1 LYNKVNAQEML
12 MIEAVKH
19 KGLALAVLA
28 AAQFMVILDAT
39 IVNVALPAIQKAL
52 GFTNASQL
60 QWVVTAYALVF
71 GGFLL
76 LGGRLADLFGRRRI
90 FMAGVA
96 LFATASLIGGFSQS
110 PAMLVIF
117 RSLQGLGGALLA
129 PSALS
134 LVLTIFKE
142 GQERNRALGLWSMV
156 AGGGGAVGLL
166 LGGILTQYVDWRWIF
181 FINVPI
187 AIMVLILATRFVP
200 KSLPQARQSMD
211 IAGAITVT
219 GSLMSLVY
227 ALAQVPTKGWGSGV
241 TLGAFGLSAVLMVAF
256 ITNELL
262 RKQPLIKLGIFKRRN
277 VSGGTTIQLLM
288 PAAIFGMFFY
298 LSIYLQ
304 QILHYSPTMTGVA
317 DVPFTLIL
325 IVVAGTLSR
334 FIGKINPKPILIVA
348 PLVVGAGLAYF
359 SRLPVHANYWTD
371 IFPGVALMA
380 AGMAAVFVTTTVV
393 TTTGTSQEESG
404 LVSGLL
410 NTGQQI
416 GGAIGLAVLSVVST
430 SVTKADLAAAAANA
444 TSSASVAAAMPA
456 ALVHGF
462 QRGFATAALFA
473 VGASLVAMVVIKAR
487 KPNRGQVEDVLEV
500 EAEAVPAI
508 AGAST
513 EFAPLATA
521 VRQPGRVFMDVYPP
535 GTMGRR
541 RTLQTGTGRS
551 N

>member
-1 LYNKVNAQEML
+1 
-12 MIEAVKH
+12 MIEAVKN

-52 GFTNASQL
+52 GFANAAQL
-60 QWVVTAYALVF
+60 QWVVTAYALAF

-76 LGGRLADLFGRRRI
+76 LGGRLADLFGRRRV
-90 FMAGVA
+90 FMAGVSVFA
-96 LFATASLIGGFSQS
+96 LASLAGGFAQS
-110 PAMLVIF
+110 PEMLIVF
-117 RSLQGLGGALLA
+117 RAIQGLGGALLA
-129 PSALS
+129 PAALS

-187 AIMVLILATRFVP
+187 AIVVLVLAMRFVP
-200 KSLPQARQSMD
+200 KSLPTERKGLD
-211 IAGAITVT
+211 ILGAVTVT

-227 ALAQVPTKGWGSGV
+227 ALAQVPTHGWGAAV
-241 TLGAFGLSAVLMVAF
+241 TIWSFAASAGLMVAF
-256 ITNELL
+256 VVNELV
-262 RKQPLIKLGIFKRRN
+262 RKQPLIRLGIFKRRN
-277 VSGGTTIQLLM
+277 VSGGTIIQTLM
-288 PAAIFGMFFY
+288 PAALFGMFFFV
-298 LSIYLQ
+298 SIFLQ

-325 IVVAGTLSR
+325 IVVAGILSR
-334 FIGKINPKPILIVA
+334 FIAKINPKPILVIA
-348 PLVVGAGLAYF
+348 PLLVSAGLLFFA
-359 SRLPVHANYWTD
+359 RMPVDASYWRD
-371 IFPGVALMA
+371 IFPGIALMA
-380 AGMAAVFVTTTVV
+380 VGMASVFVTVTVV

-430 SVTKADLAAAAANA
+430 SVTKSDLAAAAANLGNVTNPLA
-444 TSSASVAAAMPA
+444 AKAAMAAAVPA

-462 QRGFATAALFA
+462 QRGFAVAALFA
-473 VGASLVAMVVIKAR
+473 VGASLVALVVIKAR
-487 KPNRGQVEDVLEV
+487 KPSRVQAQRGLEV
-500 EAEAVPAI
+500 EAELVPAI
-508 AGAST
+508 AGASS
-513 EFAPLATA
+513 ELPSVSASR
-521 VRQPGRVFMDVYPP
+521 VRLVDDVY
-535 GTMGRR
+535 GAKDA
-541 RTLQTGTGRS
+541 RS
-551 N
+551 LHPRVIDTRPTS

>member
-1 LYNKVNAQEML
+1 
-12 MIEAVKH
+12 MIEKVRH

-52 GFTNASQL
+52 GFANASQL

-76 LGGRLADLFGRRRI
+76 LGGRLADLFGRRRM
-90 FMAGVA
+90 FMAGVS
-96 LFATASLIGGFSQS
+96 LFALASLAGGFAQN
-110 PAMLVIF
+110 PAMLVTF
-117 RSLQGLGGALLA
+117 RALQGLGGALLA
-129 PSALS
+129 PAALS

-166 LGGILTQYVDWRWIF
+166 LGGVLTQYADWRWIF

-187 AIMVLILATRFVP
+187 AAIVLGLAMRFVP
-200 KSLPQARQSMD
+200 KSLPAGRQSMD
-211 IAGAITVT
+211 LLGAVSVT
-219 GSLMSLVY
+219 GSLMALVY
-227 ALAQVPTKGWGSGV
+227 ALAQVPTKGWGAGL

-256 ITNELL
+256 VVNELV
-262 RKQPLIKLGIFKRRN
+262 RKQPLIRLGIFKRRN
-277 VSGGTTIQLLM
+277 VTGGTIMQLLM
-288 PAAIFGMFFY
+288 PAALFGMFFY

-304 QILHYSPTMTGVA
+304 QILGYSPTRTGLA
-317 DVPFTLIL
+317 DVPFTLVL
-325 IVVAGTLSR
+325 IVVAGVMSR
-334 FIGKINPKPILIVA
+334 MIGRLNPKPILVVA
-348 PLVVGAGLAYF
+348 PLIVAAGLAYF
-359 SRLPVHANYWTD
+359 SRVPVHANYWTD
-371 IFPGVALMA
+371 LLPAIALMA
-380 AGMAAVFVTTTVV
+380 IGMAMVFVTVTVV

-430 SVTKADLAAAAANA
+430 SVTKSDLAAAAVNA
-444 TSSASVAAAMPA
+444 TSPAGVQAAVPA

-462 QRGFATAALFA
+462 QRGFAVAALFA
-473 VGASLVAMVVIKAR
+473 VGASVVAAFVIKAR
-487 KPNRGQVEDVLEV
+487 KPSRAQADAALVV

-508 AGAST
+508 PGEST
-513 EFAPLATA
+513 ELPA
-521 VRQPGRVFMDVYPP
+521 VSASHRRLVDDVYTVRADRPHP
-535 GTMGRR
+535 ARQVDSRPLT
-541 RTLQTGTGRS
+541 
-551 N
+551 

>member
-1 LYNKVNAQEML
+1 
-12 MIEAVKH
+12 MIEAVKN

-52 GFTNASQL
+52 GFGNASDL
-60 QWVVTAYALVF
+60 QWVVTAYALAF

-76 LGGRLADLFGRRRI
+76 LGGRLADLFGRRRV
-90 FMAGVA
+90 FMAGVSVFA
-96 LFATASLIGGFSQS
+96 LASLAGGLAQS
-110 PAMLVIF
+110 PGMLIAF
-117 RSLQGLGGALLA
+117 RAVQGLGGALLA
-129 PSALS
+129 PAALS
-134 LVLTIFKE
+134 LVLTIFQE

-187 AIMVLILATRFVP
+187 ALVVLALAMRFVP
-200 KSLPQARQSMD
+200 KSLPTERTGLD
-211 IAGAITVT
+211 LLGAVTVT

-227 ALAQVPTKGWGSGV
+227 ALAQVPAHGWGAGV
-241 TLGAFGLSAVLMVAF
+241 TLAAFAASAGLMVAF
-256 ITNELL
+256 VVNELL
-262 RKQPLIKLGIFKRRN
+262 RKQPLIRLGIFKRRN
-277 VSGGTTIQLLM
+277 VTGGTIIQLLM
-288 PAAIFGMFFY
+288 PAALFGMFFY

-304 QILHYSPTMTGVA
+304 QILGYSPTMTGVA

-325 IVVAGTLSR
+325 IVVAGVLSR
-334 FIGKINPKPILIVA
+334 FIARLNPKPILVVA

-359 SRLPVHANYWTD
+359 SRMPLHANYWTD

-380 AGMAAVFVTTTVV
+380 VGMAAVFVTTTVV

-430 SVTKADLAAAAANA
+430 SVTKADLAAAASAVTTAANP
-444 TSSASVAAAMPA
+444 VAAKAAMAAAIPA

-473 VGASLVAMVVIKAR
+473 LAASLVAAVVIKAR
-487 KPNRGQVEDVLEV
+487 KPSRA
-500 EAEAVPAI
+500 EAERDLQLEAEMVPAI
-508 AGAST
+508 PGEST
-513 EFAPLATA
+513 EFVPLAEIRELEAQAELRTA
-521 VRQPGRVFMDVYPP
+521 APGRQLRDVYP
-535 GTMGRR
+535 RR
-541 RTLQTGTGRS
+541 RLDTEARS
-551 N
+551 